1 MPRGSAA
8 PIPPEH
14 LDDFV
19 ASVFEA
25 TRAAGRARGWVDCR
39 IAIGDVAIELQFV
52 DGALMELATR
62 ALRHL
67 RCDEPR
73 PLTVRIQAW
82 DSASTGVA
90 LPAPLWDWHLNR
102 YEAAGVVA
110 TYDRA
115 GRRFSLT
122 DTNRGEAVSWWA
134 TSGHYPA
141 WEEPA
146 PFRDLL
152 DRLLAGYGFTFLHGA
167 SVGDGDRSL
176 LLAGPSG
183 SGKST
188 TVAAAVA
195 DGLATLGDDYVVL
208 DPDGRRAHSLY
219 LTTRLLRSSPAFV
232 EQGHVRASHDQK
244 TVLLLDDVAPGSLRL
259 TMPLNAI
266 VVPRVG
272 DGSITE
278 FMPAGRFDA
287 LRALAPSSLVQLDP
301 RQSSLARM
309 TELIGR
315 LPTFQLVLGRDL
327 AGVSSALRALLDQV
341 DPVPVR

>member
-1 MPRGSAA
+1 MPRGNTA
-8 PIPPEH
+8 PIPAEH
-14 LDDFV
+14 LTEFV

-25 TRAAGRARGWVDCR
+25 TDAAGRARGWVDHR
-39 IAIGDVAIELQFV
+39 IAIGDVAIEMQFV

-67 RCDEPR
+67 RTDEPR
-73 PLTVRIQAW
+73 PTTVRIRAW
-82 DSASTGVA
+82 DSGSTGVL
-90 LPAPLWDWHLNR
+90 LPPPLWPWHLNR
-102 YEAAGVVA
+102 YETSPVVT
-110 TYDRA
+110 TYDRV
-115 GRRFSLT
+115 GRRFTLT
-122 DTNRGEAVSWWA
+122 EASRGEAISWWA

-152 DRLLAGYGFTFLHGA
+152 DRLLAGRGFTFLHGA
-167 SVGDGDRSL
+167 SVGDDQQSL

-195 DGLATLGDDYVVL
+195 AGLTTMGDDYVVL
-208 DPDGRRAHSLY
+208 DPDGVRCHSLY
-219 LTTRLLRSSPAFV
+219 LTTRLLNSSPAFV
-232 EQGHVRASHDQK
+232 DRGLMRASHDQK
-244 TVLLLDDVAPGSLRL
+244 SILLLDDFAPASLRL
-259 TMPLNAI
+259 TLPLTAI

-272 DGSITE
+272 DGAATHWGPLSKFQT
-278 FMPAGRFDA
+278 

-309 TELIGR
+309 TELVGR
-315 LPTFQLVLGRDL
+315 LPTYELVLGHDL
-327 AGVSSALRALLDQV
+327 DAMVSTLGDLLEQV
-341 DPVPVR
+341 AKERVG